1 MEEESDPVLPVSKSE
16 TELLEQLYDKY
27 SGSDRFIDAFELHSI
42 LKELVVG
49 VLDAQHAFRYRWG
62 WAGEVPSRCMK

>member
-49 VLDAQHAFRYRWG
+49 VLDAQHAFR
-62 WAGEVPSRCMK
+62 